1 MDDPTFSVL
10 TSVYTVGGLLGS
22 LGANVVMDRWGRKGA
37 ILASSFIMAVGA
49 GFMGVAASL
58 SPLIFGRCVPDY
70 LVLSE
75 YASTLIVRLFTGVAA
90 GLGLCVGPIYIAEI
104 APSKIK
110 GSVGQYSTVSSFIVF
125 P

>member
-10 TSVYTVGGLLGS
+10 TSVYTVGGPPGS

-58 SPLIFGRCVPDY
+58 SPLLVGR
-70 LVLSE
+70 
-75 YASTLIVRLFTGVAA
+75 
-90 GLGLCVGPIYIAEI
+90 
-104 APSKIK
+104 
-110 GSVGQYSTVSSFIVF
+110 
-125 P
+125 